1 MLDLD
6 HGTYPY
12 VTSSSAT
19 AGGACTGLGVGPRS
33 VDAVLG
39 IAKAYTTRVGEGPF
53 PTELQGAAADA
64 LRARGHEFGA
74 VTGRPRRCGWF
85 DAVQVRH
92 AVRVNGLDALAITKL
107 DVLDGLPELPVCVA
121 YRVGDDVCSEF
132 PADLRRVQRCVPV
145 LETLPGWKAA
155 TEGVRHIEG
164 LPAESRAYL
173 QRIEELT
180 GVPVVLVSTGTGRED
195 TIVRNEPLAAE
206 WFGSVLG

>member
-33 VDAVLG
+33 VHAVLG

-53 PTELQGAAADA
+53 PSELLGREGEA
-64 LRARGHEFGA
+64 LRSRGHEFGA

-92 AVRVNGLDALAITKL
+92 AVRVNGLDALVVTKM
-107 DVLDGLPELPVCVA
+107 DVLDGFGAIPVCVA
-121 YRVGDDVCSEF
+121 YRAGNETLTEF
-132 PADLRRVQRCVPV
+132 PADLRRLQGCVPV
-145 LETLPGWKAA
+145 LESVAGWTTPTA
-155 TEGVRHIEG
+155 GVRVHAD
-164 LPAESRAYL
+164 LPAEARAYL
-173 QRIEELT
+173 RHLEDLT
-180 GVPVVLVSTGTGRED
+180 GVPVLMVSTGTGRDE
-195 TIVRNEPLAAE
+195 TLVRNEPLAAA